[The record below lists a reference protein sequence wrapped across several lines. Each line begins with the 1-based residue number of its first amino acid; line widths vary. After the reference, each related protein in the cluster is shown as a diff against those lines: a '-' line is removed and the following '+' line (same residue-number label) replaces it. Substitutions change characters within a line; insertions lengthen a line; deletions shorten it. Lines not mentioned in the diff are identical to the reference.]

1 MDDHYEATVS
11 SLATNSN
18 DYHVTIPKVSTGGSR
33 FGKCTCG
40 IPKRDGI
47 PCVHMIV
54 LAKGGHINDA
64 GFTRLSVMPS
74 WLSTSVWRSQF
85 PEDSVC
91 RGDISIQSVKNKYPP
106 DDTLRYSPDWA
117 APKKAGRPK
126 KDAKRKLGVMDEVAR
141 KRKKTLW
148 CEICHKFNHNTRD
161 CFKNPSNLPPI
172 EYCILP
178 EVNGEVDLAG
188 GVDDDLQI
196 GMV

>member
-1 MDDHYEATVS
+1 M
-11 SLATNSN
+11 
-18 DYHVTIPKVSTGGSR
+18 
-33 FGKCTCG
+33 
-40 IPKRDGI
+40 
-47 PCVHMIV
+47 HMIV
-54 LAKGGHINDA
+54 LAKGGHIIDI
-64 GFTRLSVMPS
+64 GFTRLSVMPN
-74 WLSTSVWRSQF
+74 WLSTSIWRSRF

-91 RGDISIQSVKNKYPP
+91 KGDISIQSVKNKYQP

-126 KDAKRKLGVMDEVAR
+126 KDAKRKLGVMDKVAR

-178 EVNGEVDLAG
+178 EDNGEIDLAG
-188 GVDDDLQI
+188 EADDDFQI